1 MKKFSF
7 IPISEPVLNPN
18 AKKYLMDCIK
28 TNWISSQGK
37 YINILEKKL
46 SAYHKVRHCILTS
59 SCTAA
64 LHISLKA
71 LGIKNGDEVI
81 CPDLT
86 FIAPANMIVLSGA
99 KLKLVDID
107 PETLTICPS
116 KIKKNITKRTK
127 AIIVVHQFGHA
138 AKMDEIMQIAKKY
151 NLKVIEDNAES
162 IGGKYKG
169 KILGSIGH
177 VSTLSFYANKIIT
190 TGEGGA
196 VLTNSKVVADKAR
209 LLRDHAFSQTK
220 DIIKRYNHDYLGY
233 NYRMTNLQ
241 AAVGVSQLESINKI
255 LKRRKFIENKYNK
268 KLNFLKEIEMR
279 SYKKWCTPVS
289 WLIALRLKTKNQ
301 KMRNRL
307 IHFLQSKGIDAR
319 PMVKPVHEARH
330 FKKMFNKKNY
340 LNSISQSM
348 FSFHLPSSP
357 NLSNDKINY
366 ICNQLRLF
374 LKKNEKKI

>member
-1 MKKFSF
+1 M
-7 IPISEPVLNPN
+7 N
-18 AKKYLMDCIK
+18 CIK

-46 SAYHKVRHCILTS
+46 STYHKVRHCILTS

-220 DIIKRYNHDYLGY
+220 NIIKRYNHNYLGY

-241 AAVGVSQLESINKI
+241 AAVGVSQLESIDKI

-289 WLIALRLKTKNQ
+289 WLIALRLKTKNK

-307 IHFLQSKGIDAR
+307 IYFLQSKGIDAR

-330 FKKMFNKKNY
+330 FKKMFNKKKY

-366 ICNQLRLF
+366 ICNQLRIF

>member
-1 MKKFSF
+1 
-7 IPISEPVLNPN
+7 
-18 AKKYLMDCIK
+18 
-28 TNWISSQGK
+28 
-37 YINILEKKL
+37 
-46 SAYHKVRHCILTS
+46 
-59 SCTAA
+59 
-64 LHISLKA
+64 
-71 LGIKNGDEVI
+71 
-81 CPDLT
+81 
-86 FIAPANMIVLSGA
+86 
-99 KLKLVDID
+99 
-107 PETLTICPS
+107 
-116 KIKKNITKRTK
+116 
-127 AIIVVHQFGHA
+127 
-138 AKMDEIMQIAKKY
+138 MQIAKKY

-220 DIIKRYNHDYLGY
+220 NIIKRYNHNYLGY

-241 AAVGVSQLESINKI
+241 AAVGVSQLESIDKI

-289 WLIALRLKTKNQ
+289 WLIALRLKTKNK

-307 IHFLQSKGIDAR
+307 IYFLQSKGIDAR

-366 ICNQLRLF
+366 ICNQLRIF